1 MFCFL
6 GDVIFFH
13 GCFIFVSPEKKT
25 ALPDQIPMSDSE
37 SDFGEMEP
45 RHRTRVST
53 PSDLARLVSTLHSS
67 GYSDQLSWLEA
78 YLTDEA
84 RDRRMDGT
92 ES

>member
-1 MFCFL
+1 
-6 GDVIFFH
+6 
-13 GCFIFVSPEKKT
+13 
-25 ALPDQIPMSDSE
+25 MSDSE

-45 RHRTRVST
+45 SRQTRVPT